1 MTSRI
6 LMRVATKCPV
16 GLLLFA
22 LVSCSSATPAPSQT
36 PTRTTTPA
44 PSSGVAAVPTK
55 TISLV
60 AHRGSAGLA
69 AENTLT
75 AFRIGI
81 AFNSD
86 FIEMDVHL
94 TKDGVPVVMHDPTI
108 DRTTDGKGR
117 IAHMT
122 LAELGRF
129 STHSTSQSY
138 REPIPTFAQV
148 LDLAKSKN
156 VQMQVEIKVD
166 ADKKRYPGIERQ
178 VLEEITARGMLD
190 RVNILALEFD
200 TLKEVRAIN
209 PRVKTVS
216 LMAEEF
222 FRSMGNR
229 DPAVLV
235 DDVISF
241 SDGIGVNK
249 DFLSAKLVEAAHK
262 RKMLVGV
269 WAVDSASEMQ
279 KFIEMG
285 VDSITTNRPDI
296 LKVMLGR

>member
-1 MTSRI
+1 
-6 LMRVATKCPV
+6 MRGA
-16 GLLLFA
+16 
-22 LVSCSSATPAPSQT
+22 VSNDRPY
-36 PTRTTTPA
+36 R
-44 PSSGVAAVPTK
+44 
-55 TISLV
+55 
-60 AHRGSAGLA
+60 
-69 AENTLT
+69 
-75 AFRIGI
+75 
-81 AFNSD
+81 D
-86 FIEMDVHL
+86 
-94 TKDGVPVVMHDPTI
+94 HDPTI